1 MKPLPICPHT
11 ASLAPP
17 IPGCGGT
24 GPLAHQNMLH
34 TLPLRPAH
42 THSSSPLL
50 LYVAKFYMPFTI
62 PFSSPEPLGSLSFP
76 PQSTHGTVLTL
87 LPAVVLSV
95 GDPVATLQWTS
106 ALQGEGP
113 DHAQAHI
120 GGIQCLAGI
129 MGSKFTLTLINLDT
143 LFGTPEAL
151 SLENSYC
158 PSL

>member
-1 MKPLPICPHT
+1 
-11 ASLAPP
+11 
-17 IPGCGGT
+17 
-24 GPLAHQNMLH
+24 
-34 TLPLRPAH
+34 
-42 THSSSPLL
+42 
-50 LYVAKFYMPFTI
+50 MPFTI
-62 PFSSPEPLGSLSFP
+62 PFASPEPLGSLSSP

-87 LPAVVLSV
+87 LPAVALSV

-120 GGIQCLAGI
+120 GGTQCLAGI